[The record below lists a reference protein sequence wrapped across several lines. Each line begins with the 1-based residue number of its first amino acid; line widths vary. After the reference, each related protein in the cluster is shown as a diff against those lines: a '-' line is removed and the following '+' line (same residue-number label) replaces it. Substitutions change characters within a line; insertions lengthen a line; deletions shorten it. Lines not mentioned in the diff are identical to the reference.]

1 MVAFP
6 TQPLE
11 NIPDTHCS
19 TDLEE
24 VNKVAHSE
32 GKNAVSVLI
41 DTYCILFAHS
51 VMQKIR
57 LNREINSTMTKATS
71 DNLTAD
77 VLNKS
82 FKSTVTYL
90 IEHDKAYSLINS
102 IRGRPVYWKKN
113 YT

>member
-1 MVAFP
+1 
-6 TQPLE
+6 
-11 NIPDTHCS
+11 
-19 TDLEE
+19 
-24 VNKVAHSE
+24 
-32 GKNAVSVLI
+32 
-41 DTYCILFAHS
+41 
-51 VMQKIR
+51 
-57 LNREINSTMTKATS
+57 MTKATS

-90 IEHDKAYSLINS
+90 IEHDKAYSLMNS